1 MTESNVHRDAR
12 KRPPSPRTSHYAA
25 QLGVLMSG
33 ELTVDDDELRALR
46 EAMTSLGTSARDT
59 SGPDATAAM
68 GATLPGSH
76 VAWVARQVASVLERQ
91 LATAGDRLAG
101 LGDVARSNAASY
113 VRSDEIPAY
122 LFDRLGR

>member
-1 MTESNVHRDAR
+1 MPV
-12 KRPPSPRTSHYAA
+12 KSPRGTGAAHYAA
-25 QLGVLMSG
+25 VLGVNMSG
-33 ELTVDDDELRALR
+33 EMTVDDHELRALGD
-46 EAMTSLGTSARDT
+46 ALTSFGASTRGG

-68 GATLPGSH
+68 STTLPGSH

-91 LATAGDRLAG
+91 LATVGDRLTG
-101 LGDVARSNAASY
+101 LGDAARTNGANY

>member
-1 MTESNVHRDAR
+1 
-12 KRPPSPRTSHYAA
+12 
-25 QLGVLMSG
+25 MSG

-46 EAMTSLGTSARDT
+46 DAMTSLGISARDT
-59 SGPDATAAM
+59 SGPAATAAM
-68 GATLPGSH
+68 GSTLPGSH
-76 VAWVARQVASVLERQ
+76 VAWVARHVASVLERQ
-91 LATAGDRLAG
+91 LATTGDRLVD